1 MSKKQIITKQNFS
14 VSYTCRDAHTGDDI
28 KNINM
33 SWENQPEHEIRQN
46 LNVWLA
52 SIGLDMEV
60 ILKQNPTKK

>member
-1 MSKKQIITKQNFS
+1 MKAQKNREIYN

-33 SWENQPEHEIRQN
+33 SWENQPENEVIKN

-52 SIGLDMEV
+52 STGLEMEV